1 MAAANLNMVIRIRR
15 LRLMEWLCASILFAM
30 GLHLLAFPSTFYR
43 PSMTA
48 MGSILSYNAWVMILL
63 VSGVSRMVAL
73 WINGR
78 WPEGTPQIRLL
89 GAFFGTAIFGVMA
102 GAFASASA
110 ESQITIN
117 PSPSLAVTV
126 YLVLMCGEIV
136 SCGFA
141 ISDFIHAR
149 RAMK

>member
-1 MAAANLNMVIRIRR
+1 MAEARMIIRIRR

-30 GLHLLAFPSTFYR
+30 GVHLLAFPSTFYR
-43 PSMTA
+43 PTMA
-48 MGSILSYNAWVMILL
+48 ALASILSYNAWVALFTL
-63 VSGVSRMVAL
+63 SGLARMVAL
-73 WINGR
+73 WINGH
-78 WPEGTPQIRLL
+78 WPEGTPQIRLV
-89 GAFFGTAIFGVMA
+89 GAFLGTAIFGMMA
-102 GAFASASA
+102 GAFATVSS
-110 ESQITIN
+110 ESQTTIN

-126 YLVLMCGEIV
+126 YLVLMGGEIV